1 MASPRFLLVSGLTAS
16 GEASRPWPG
25 YNAGRGRIDDGGLGY
40 GTASPWTAW
49 RLLGRNN
56 RELGRSADTYPT
68 VPECVAAVAAVRA
81 EALTASR
88 LLSVDAEHG
97 KWFWRLEVD
106 GVPTVVSSR
115 SYQRQRECL
124 YSLEQF
130 LAAVNQAELPA
141 AVRDVPDVTVTQ
153 HRQWPASS
161 SPARAAHS
169 RKPAG
174 GGHTRPLATAWVP
187 VPVSRRLPSSDTVP
201 SSRRPTGDHGTRGQL
216 GS

>member
-1 MASPRFLLVSGLTAS
+1 M
-16 GEASRPWPG
+16 
-25 YNAGRGRIDDGGLGY
+25 DDGGLGY

-68 VPECVAAVAAVRA
+68 VPECVAAVTALRA
-81 EALTASR
+81 GALSASR

-124 YSLEQF
+124 YSLDQF
-130 LAAVNQAELPA
+130 LAAVIEAEPPLL
-141 AVRDVPDVTVTQ
+141 VREVPGVTVTQ
-153 HRQWPASS
+153 NRQWPAP
-161 SPARAAHS
+161 SPQS
-169 RKPAG
+169 RPSQPRNPAG
-174 GGHTRPLATAWVP
+174 GGHSRPLATAWVP
-187 VPVSRRLPSSDTVP
+187 ASVSRRLPSSAVAP
-201 SSRRPTGDHGTRGQL
+201 APRRPVADQR
-216 GS
+216 